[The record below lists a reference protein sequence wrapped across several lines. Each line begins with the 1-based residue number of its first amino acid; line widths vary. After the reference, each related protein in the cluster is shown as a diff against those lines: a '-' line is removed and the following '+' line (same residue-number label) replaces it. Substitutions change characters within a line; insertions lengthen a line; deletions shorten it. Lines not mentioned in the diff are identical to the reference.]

1 MINMMKDCTILT
13 FDEMEMIRNQID
25 NMIDNAK
32 RGAYGEDDAKS
43 VCDWLISDLNNFRNQ
58 FE

>member
-1 MINMMKDCTILT
+1 MMKDCTILT
-13 FDEMEMIRNQID
+13 FDEIEMIRNQID

-32 RGAYGEDDAKS
+32 RGIYGEDDAKS

>member
-1 MINMMKDCTILT
+1 MMKDCTILA
-13 FDEMEMIRNQID
+13 FDEMEMIINQID